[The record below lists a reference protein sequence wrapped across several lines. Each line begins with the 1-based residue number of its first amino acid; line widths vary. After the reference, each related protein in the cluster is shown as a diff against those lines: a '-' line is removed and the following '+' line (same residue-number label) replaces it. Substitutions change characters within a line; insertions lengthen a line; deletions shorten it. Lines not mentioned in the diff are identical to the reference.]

1 MIEESVT
8 KIKSRINRIF
18 GDDRLDQLKASD
30 QISEKEWERRKRNRQ
45 YTKNMCVVFFF
56 MSVATLGALAFL
68 HFGQNDASV
77 SIIYVLA
84 VMLTAR
90 YTTGYVAGILAS
102 LLGVFCVNFAFT
114 YPYMKLNFSIDGYL
128 VTFGGMMLVSSI
140 TSVTTTQLK
149 QKNQILKERDKML
162 LEAEKETM
170 RANLLRAVSH
180 DLRTPL
186 TGMIGMTNAYLEGG
200 DHMPESDK
208 REMVANIREDANWL
222 LNMVENLLT
231 VTRIQVGDAKMNTN
245 PEPLEEVVSEAMMRF
260 RRRLPKAKVRVS
272 VPDEFLMIPMDAMLI
287 EQVIINLLEN
297 AVYHSG
303 VEDEI
308 EFRVTRD
315 EKNAVFHIRDFGK
328 GIDPARLDSIFDGVG
343 IDKSGSGDSHKGMGI
358 GLTICKTIITAHH
371 GTICALNHDRGAEF
385 MFTLPLEEEK
395 NE

>member
-1 MIEESVT
+1 MGGEGEFSIADWDKNNKT
-8 KIKSRINRIF
+8 KTQNMGLETK
-18 GDDRLDQLKASD
+18 
-30 QISEKEWERRKRNRQ
+30 ISEKKRRYWQ
-45 YTKNMCVVFFF
+45 YAKNMGVVFSF
-56 MSVATLGALAFL
+56 MSIATLGALAYL
-68 HFGQNDASV
+68 HLGQNDASV

-84 VMLTAR
+84 VMFTAR
-90 YTTGYVAGILAS
+90 CTTGYVAGIVAS

-114 YPYMKLNFSIDGYL
+114 YPYMSLNFSIDGYL
-128 VTFGGMMLVSSI
+128 VTFGGMMIISSI

-149 QKNQILKERDKML
+149 EKNKILKERDKML

-186 TGMIGMTNAYLEGG
+186 TGMIGMANAYLEGG
-200 DHMPESDK
+200 DHMSEREK
-208 REMVANIREDANWL
+208 REMVVNIREDANWL

-231 VTRIQVGDAKMNTN
+231 VTRIQVGDTKVNTN

-272 VPDEFLMIPMDAMLI
+272 VPDEFLMVPMDAMLI

-308 EFRVTRD
+308 EFRVTK
-315 EKNAVFHIRDFGK
+315 EAENAVFHIRDFGK
-328 GIDPARLDSIFDGVG
+328 GIDPARLDTIFDGVG
-343 IDKSGSGDSHKGMGI
+343 IDKNGSGDSHKGMGI

-371 GTICALNHDRGAEF
+371 GTICAVNHDRGAEF
-385 MFTLPLEEEK
+385 IFTLPLGEEK
-395 NE
+395 NEQ